1 MSPLEHPE
9 VIWLCV
15 PLMLASCCLTAR
27 RDQLR
32 AALRH
37 LDPPPRPGDRG
48 ERDCLCAGHRRVAGV
63 ARRGDEA
70 HSRHRTSYDR
80 QPVLRSRRVQ
90 RESCGTYQRSA
101 YGLPNCF
108 GPAMMWTVV
117 YAAGAGMLYLA
128 VLASFNRC
136 LGRMAENRFVVS
148 PRGGARRFRRS
159 KSSTA
164 LSRLPEHVLPPL
176 VIEVPAEDEQ
186 QV

>member
-1 MSPLEHPE
+1 MIASPFYG
-9 VIWLCV
+9 
-15 PLMLASCCLTAR
+15 
-27 RDQLR
+27 
-32 AALRH
+32 
-37 LDPPPRPGDRG
+37 PG
-48 ERDCLCAGHRRVAGV
+48 ELIA
-63 ARRGDEA
+63 
-70 HSRHRTSYDR
+70 
-80 QPVLRSRRVQ
+80 
-90 RESCGTYQRSA
+90 ESCGTYQRSA

-176 VIEVPAEDEQ
+176 VVESRPRTNNKSDSRST
-186 QV
+186 